1 MDLDRLKKKY
11 AEVILKTGVNLQEG
25 QPLLVR
31 TEPAQREFVLLLA
44 RVAYDAGALAV
55 SVNYSDPLLNRL
67 RLDRSRLDE
76 YLEFVPRHVPDKYA
90 SYLRE
95 GWASVS
101 LRGPEYPDIMEGA
114 DPERTGIAGKA
125 RSQAMKGFLKGI
137 SSNMIAWNVCLHP
150 TAEWAEKVLGD
161 ADDWERRIWDIL
173 VPILRLDSDDPAG
186 AWLDHDAEMK
196 RRAAHMN
203 TAGYDSIR
211 FRGPGTDLSVG
222 MRPDRIFVG
231 GRCVN
236 NSGVEFFPN
245 IPTEEI
251 FSTPDRDRTSG
262 TVRTTRPVEVLGT
275 QVKGA
280 WFRFE
285 NGRVAD
291 FGSDTNK
298 EILKRYLEFDEGAAA
313 VGEVALVDAGSPIF
327 RSGKVFHNILFDENA
342 ASHIAL
348 GNGYTDCIRGG
359 TGMSDEELERTGCN
373 LSLVHTDFM
382 IGSEQVSVFGVRG
395 DGSEDRIIDNGFF
408 VI

>member
-1 MDLDRLKKKY
+1 MDLDKLKKKY

-44 RVAYDAGALAV
+44 RVAYDAGARAV
-55 SVNYSDPLLNRL
+55 SVIYSDPLLKRL
-67 RLDRSRLDE
+67 RLDRSRLEE
-76 YLEFVPRHVPDKYA
+76 YLEFVPSNIPDRYE

-95 GWASVS
+95 GWASIS

-114 DPERTGIAGKA
+114 DPERTGIEGKA
-125 RSQAMKGFLKGI
+125 RSKAMKGFLKGI
-137 SSNMIAWNVCLHP
+137 SSNAIAWNVCLHP
-150 TAEWAEKVLGD
+150 TGEWAEKVLGD
-161 ADDWERRIWDIL
+161 DDDWERRIWDIL
-173 VPILRLDSDDPAG
+173 VPILRLDRDDPAG
-186 AWLDHDAEMK
+186 AWLDHDAELK

-222 MRPDRIFVG
+222 MRSDRKFLG

-236 NSGVEFFPN
+236 RSGVEFFPN

-262 TVRTTRPVEVLGT
+262 TVRTTRPVEVLGA
-275 QVKGA
+275 QVEGA

-285 NGRVAD
+285 NGRVVD
-291 FGSDTNK
+291 FGSDTGTG
-298 EILKRYLEFDEGAAA
+298 ILQRYLEFDEGASAL
-313 VGEVALVDAGSPIF
+313 GEVALVDAGSPVF
-327 RSGKVFHNILFDENA
+327 SSGMVFHNILFDENA
-342 ASHIAL
+342 ACHIAL

-359 TGMSDEELERTGCN
+359 TGMSDEELERAGCN
-373 LSLVHTDFM
+373 VSLVHTDFM
-382 IGSEQVSVFGVRG
+382 IGSKEVSVSGVRG
-395 DGSEDRIIDNGFF
+395 DGSEERIIENGFF